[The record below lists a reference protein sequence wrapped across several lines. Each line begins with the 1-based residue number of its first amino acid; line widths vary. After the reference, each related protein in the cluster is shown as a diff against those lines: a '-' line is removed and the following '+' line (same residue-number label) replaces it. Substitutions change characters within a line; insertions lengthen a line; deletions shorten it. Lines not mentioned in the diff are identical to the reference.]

1 MILEGVKME
10 KEIQKMVDEL
20 NKLNSSQYSNLYEFI
35 LCNSS
40 IKKEKSDITEDEI
53 RKIPSIKLKEL
64 LVEMELKIKSLKKN
78 ISNEEQIKS
87 LEKVLE
93 IGIDIFSSDENRKLY
108 EKMEQSRTVLSAD
121 SISSFKKSDLEK
133 YQKYIDDNKKETFEK
148 AKPATREDLIKFL
161 KEARKDY
168 TDEEL
173 EFVKNKFN
181 ELSEEKISP
190 KL

>member
-1 MILEGVKME
+1 
-10 KEIQKMVDEL
+10 
-20 NKLNSSQYSNLYEFI
+20 
-35 LCNSS
+35 
-40 IKKEKSDITEDEI
+40 
-53 RKIPSIKLKEL
+53 
-64 LVEMELKIKSLKKN
+64 MELKIKSLKKN

-121 SISSFKKSDLEK
+121 SISSFKKSDFEK

-148 AKPATREDLIKFL
+148 AKPVTREDLIKFL

-168 TDEEL
+168 TDE
-173 EFVKNKFN
+173 
-181 ELSEEKISP
+181 
-190 KL
+190 

>member
-1 MILEGVKME
+1 ME
-10 KEIQKMVDEL
+10 KQIIQEMLDEL
-20 NKLNSSQYSNLYEFI
+20 NKLNLKYSNLYEFI
-35 LCNSS
+35 LVNSS

-53 RKIPSIKLKEL
+53 RKIPSIKLREL
-64 LVEMELKIKSLKKN
+64 LEEIELKIKSLQKN
-78 ISNEEQIKS
+78 LANSEQIKS

-148 AKPATREDLIKFL
+148 AKPVTREDLIKFL

>member
-1 MILEGVKME
+1 ME
-10 KEIQKMVDEL
+10 KEIQEMVDEL

-35 LCNSS
+35 LYNSS

-121 SISSFKKSDLEK
+121 SISSFKKSDFEK

-148 AKPATREDLIKFL
+148 AKPVTREDLIKFL

>member
-1 MILEGVKME
+1 ME
-10 KEIQKMVDEL
+10 KEIQEMVDEL

-35 LCNSS
+35 LYNSS

-53 RKIPSIKLKEL
+53 RKLPSIKLKEL
-64 LVEMELKIKSLKKN
+64 LVEMELK
-78 ISNEEQIKS
+78 IKS

-133 YQKYIDDNKKETFEK
+133 YKKYIDDNKKETFEK
-148 AKPATREDLIKFL
+148 AKPVTREDLIKFL

>member
-1 MILEGVKME
+1 ME
-10 KEIQKMVDEL
+10 TQIQEMFDEL

-35 LCNSS
+35 LYNSS

-53 RKIPSIKLKEL
+53 RKFPSIKLREL
-64 LVEMELKIKSLKKN
+64 LVEIELKIKSLEKN
-78 ISNEEQIKS
+78 ISKVEQLKS

-93 IGIDIFSSDENRKLY
+93 VGINIFSSDENRKLY

-121 SISSFKKSDLEK
+121 SISSFKKENTEK
-133 YQKYIDDNKKETFEK
+133 YQKYIDDNKNETFEK
-148 AKPATREDLIKFL
+148 AKPVTREDLIKYL

-173 EFVKNKFN
+173 EFVKKKFN
-181 ELSEEKISP
+181 ELSEEKIFP

>member
-1 MILEGVKME
+1 ME
-10 KEIQKMVDEL
+10 KEIQEMVDEL

-108 EKMEQSRTVLSAD
+108 EKWNKVELFYQQIAFQVSKNQILKNIK
-121 SISSFKKSDLEK
+121 SI
-133 YQKYIDDNKKETFEK
+133 
-148 AKPATREDLIKFL
+148 
-161 KEARKDY
+161 
-168 TDEEL
+168 
-173 EFVKNKFN
+173 
-181 ELSEEKISP
+181 
-190 KL
+190 

>member
-1 MILEGVKME
+1 MKRYIAFLRGINISGKNKVPMAELKQGFERLNYTEVKTY
-10 KEIQKMVDEL
+10 
-20 NKLNSSQYSNLYEFI
+20 LNSGN
-35 LCNSS
+35 
-40 IKKEKSDITEDEI
+40 
-53 RKIPSIKLKEL
+53 
-64 LVEMELKIKSLKKN
+64 V
-78 ISNEEQIKS
+78 
-87 LEKVLE
+87 
-93 IGIDIFSSDENRKLY
+93 IFSSDENRKLY

-133 YQKYIDDNKKETFEK
+133 YKKYIDDNKKETFEK
-148 AKPATREDLIKFL
+148 AKPVTREDLIKFL

>member
-1 MILEGVKME
+1 ME
-10 KEIQKMVDEL
+10 KEIQEMVDEL

-93 IGIDIFSSDENRKLY
+93 IGIDIFSS
-108 EKMEQSRTVLSAD
+108 RTVLSAD
-121 SISSFKKSDLEK
+121 SISSFKKSDFEK

-148 AKPATREDLIKFL
+148 AKPVTREDLIKFL

>member
-1 MILEGVKME
+1 ME
-10 KEIQKMVDEL
+10 KEIQEMVDEL

-64 LVEMELKIKSLKKN
+64 LVEMELKIKSL
-78 ISNEEQIKS
+78 
-87 LEKVLE
+87 EKVLE

-121 SISSFKKSDLEK
+121 SISSFEKSDLEK
-133 YQKYIDDNKKETFEK
+133 YKKYIDDNKKETFEK
-148 AKPATREDLIKFL
+148 AKPMTREDLIKFL

>member
-1 MILEGVKME
+1 ME
-10 KEIQKMVDEL
+10 KEIQEMVDEL

-64 LVEMELKIKSLKKN
+64 LVEMELKIKSL
-78 ISNEEQIKS
+78 
-87 LEKVLE
+87 EKVLE

-121 SISSFKKSDLEK
+121 SISSFKKSDFEK

-148 AKPATREDLIKFL
+148 AKPVTREDLIKFL

>member
-1 MILEGVKME
+1 ME
-10 KEIQKMVDEL
+10 KQIIQEMLDEL
-20 NKLNSSQYSNLYEFI
+20 NKLNLKYSNLYEFI
-35 LCNSS
+35 LVNSS

-53 RKIPSIKLKEL
+53 RKIPSIKLREL
-64 LVEMELKIKSLKKN
+64 LEEIELKIKSLQKN
-78 ISNEEQIKS
+78 LANSEQIKS
-87 LEKVLE
+87 LEKILK
-93 IGIDIFSSDENRKLY
+93 IGIEIFSNSENRELY

-121 SISSFKKSDLEK
+121 SISSFKKTDLEK

-148 AKPATREDLIKFL
+148 AKPVTREDLIKFL